1 MPARRWLIVA
11 AACLVVLILVYVLAV
26 LTVTGQELENAA
38 LRGADQAA
46 ARDQTAA
53 DQSLS
58 RITLYSL
65 GVAVVLVAVIG
76 LLRRRPALAVAA
88 VGVIVAG
95 QVVTQGLKRFV
106 LPRPSLV
113 PLTGH
118 YADNSMP
125 SGHTTIA
132 MTVLFA
138 ALLVVPYRW
147 RGVTMVLLLSWAV
160 GIGAYTVTAKWHRL
174 SDTLAADAIA
184 LGLAC
189 LASWWLARRGVVHR
203 YEGRLPDPAGARRG
217 RRFPRRAGFPGPG
230 RVPDRR
236 GAQPGRPR
244 RDPARQHLGG
254 LPGRELARFG
264 RVGGRRAGVPGD
276 LAPPRDPVTTGA
288 GGRDRP
294 PRRQRAAGTGARA
307 GIRVGRVR
315 QISGV

>member
-53 DQSLS
+53 DRSLS

-76 LLRRRPALAVAA
+76 LLRRRPDLAVAA
-88 VGVIVAG
+88 AGVIVAG

-147 RGVTMVLLLSWAV
+147 RGLTMVLLLSWAV

-189 LASWWLARRGVVHR
+189 LASWWLARRGVVRR
-203 YEGRLPDPAGARRG
+203 YEGRRRIPRVLVVVVASLAGLVFLA
-217 RRFPRRAGFPGPG
+217 
-230 RVPDRR
+230 
-236 GAQPGRPR
+236 
-244 RDPARQHLGG
+244 LGG
-254 LPGRELARFG
+254 FLIGAALTQDGLDATLRDNTWVVYLAASSLASAGSVAAALAFLG
-264 RVGGRRAGVPGD
+264 TWRRLEIP
-276 LAPPRDPVTTGA
+276 
-288 GGRDRP
+288 
-294 PRRQRAAGTGARA
+294 
-307 GIRVGRVR
+307 
-315 QISGV
+315 

>member
-88 VGVIVAG
+88 AGVIVAG

-138 ALLVVPYRW
+138 ALLVVPHRW

-189 LASWWLARRGVVHR
+189 LASWWLARRGVVRR
-203 YEGRLPDPAGARRG
+203 YEGRRRIPRVLVVVVTALAGLVFLA
-217 RRFPRRAGFPGPG
+217 
-230 RVPDRR
+230 
-236 GAQPGRPR
+236 
-244 RDPARQHLGG
+244 LGG
-254 LPGRELARFG
+254 FLIGAALSQDGLDATLRDNTWVVYLAASSLASAGSVAAALVFLG
-264 RVGGRRAGVPGD
+264 TWRRLEIP
-276 LAPPRDPVTTGA
+276 
-288 GGRDRP
+288 
-294 PRRQRAAGTGARA
+294 
-307 GIRVGRVR
+307 
-315 QISGV
+315 

>member
-11 AACLVVLILVYVLAV
+11 AACLVALILVYVLAV

-189 LASWWLARRGVVHR
+189 LASWWLARRGVVRR
-203 YEGRLPDPAGARRG
+203 YEGRRRIPRVLVVVVASLAGLVFLA
-217 RRFPRRAGFPGPG
+217 
-230 RVPDRR
+230 
-236 GAQPGRPR
+236 
-244 RDPARQHLGG
+244 LGG
-254 LPGRELARFG
+254 FLIGAALSQDGLDATLRDNTWVVYLAASSLASAGSVAAALAFLG
-264 RVGGRRAGVPGD
+264 TWRRLEIP
-276 LAPPRDPVTTGA
+276 
-288 GGRDRP
+288 
-294 PRRQRAAGTGARA
+294 
-307 GIRVGRVR
+307 
-315 QISGV
+315 